1 MKKTL
6 TALGVSALF
15 AVTAQASSAQANEF
29 PTLDTTGVAELK
41 VTPDT
46 AVISVEVVSK
56 GKDPRYVK
64 GASDKAVA
72 GFIKRLEAA
81 GVKREQIES
90 ANLIINP
97 EYKYHKDAEPQ
108 LIGYG
113 ANRRVTVR
121 ITDVSRVNEIVDSAL
136 TEGINRVG
144 NISFELSDD
153 SAARA
158 KVRELAIADAK
169 SKAESLAQGFGAK
182 IQGVWHIRYYD
193 QGPVRPVMYKAAMME
208 ADNGV
213 GQSYQSGDI
222 TLSDRVEV
230 TYRLKD

>member
-1 MKKTL
+1 MKKSL
-6 TALGVSALF
+6 TAVCLASLLATVAPAAL
-15 AVTAQASSAQANEF
+15 AAEF
-29 PTLDTTGVAELK
+29 PTLETTGVAELK

-46 AVISVEVVSK
+46 AVISVEVQSRGDTPK
-56 GKDPRYVK
+56 YVK

-72 GFIKRLEAA
+72 GFIRRLEEA

-108 LIGYG
+108 LVGYS

-121 ITDVSRVNEIVDSAL
+121 ISDLARVNDILDSAL

-144 NISFELSDD
+144 DISFELVDD

-158 KVRELAIADAK
+158 KVRELAILDAR
-169 SKAESLAQGFGAK
+169 SKAESLAKGFGSDIDK
-182 IQGVWHIRYYD
+182 VWNIRYFE
-193 QGPVRPVMYKAAMME
+193 QGPVRPVMYKAAAME
-208 ADNGV
+208 ADNAAV
-213 GQSYQSGDI
+213 GASYQSGDI

-230 TYRLKD
+230 TYRLRD